1 MSRDDQHKLFQQ
13 NQADAATARGGVA
26 GGLADYNAKLDAYM
40 KADPYKAGG
49 EFATDESN
57 INAARANADSASVR
71 DTLERHGRTSGEN
84 TSGYGAN
91 AVAATRQ
98 ATLDESNAQSQ
109 SEVARLDNENK
120 YQQFG
125 IGASTFPVT
134 ANENMYAS
142 ASGNATQN
150 AKAPGFWDWFMQNA
164 QQGAQTGAKIA
175 TAGAGAA

>member
-1 MSRDDQHKLFQQ
+1 MSRDDQHRLFKQ

-49 EFATDESN
+49 EYATDQSN
-57 INAARANADSASVR
+57 INAARANADSAAVR
-71 DTLERHGRTSGEN
+71 DTLERHGKTSGEN
-84 TSGYGAN
+84 TSSYGAN

-98 ATLDESNAQSQ
+98 ATLDEAEAQSK
-109 SEVARLDNENK
+109 SEATRLENENN
-120 YQQFG
+120 YQKFG

-134 ANENMYAS
+134 TNENMYS
-142 ASGNATQN
+142 TASGNATQN
-150 AKAPGFWDWFMQNA
+150 AKSPGFWDWFMQQA

-175 TAGAGAA
+175 TAGAA